1 MKKVFLILILVF
13 SALSCKAENSVYIP
27 CKKIVKPVEKI
38 TVTDNTYDS
47 FSGYDFTGKG
57 KPRYYDP
64 MYSNY
69 FTDRPIFNRMNTY
82 PAFYLPAVRSR
93 GRK

>member
-1 MKKVFLILILVF
+1 MF
-13 SALSCKAENSVYIP
+13 SALITKAENSVYLP
-27 CKKIVKPVEKI
+27 CQKINHNIQKI
-38 TVTDNTYDS
+38 DINDS
-47 FSGYDFTGKG
+47 SYESNFGYDFTGKG

-69 FTDRPIFNRMNTY
+69 FVDRPIFNRMNTY